1 MRWISA
7 LLLLLGSTLCL
18 AVEEIHYPTLPSA
31 HDPNGV
37 YILAALKLGLQKS
50 GKSYR
55 LVPESPMLQSR
66 AILEAASSTGHI
78 DLMWTMTTTEREAR
92 LLPVR
97 IPVDKG
103 LIGWRLPLLRTDQ
116 AELLEKAE
124 TVADLRR
131 WWAGQG
137 HDWPDTVIL
146 QGNGLPVQTSDS
158 YDTLFTMLQGGRFD
172 YFPRSI
178 MEIWNDIASRPGQPL
193 VVDKHIV
200 LHYPAA
206 FYFFVSPRRPQL
218 AKDLQAG
225 LEKAIADGSFEALF
239 QAHLGPFIERAQLR
253 QRRVIVLRNPLLDSA
268 TLPLDRPEM
277 WFRP

>member
-1 MRWISA
+1 M
-7 LLLLLGSTLCL
+7 
-18 AVEEIHYPTLPSA
+18 AVEAIHFPTLPSA

-37 YILAALKLGLQKS
+37 YVLAALKLGLQKS
-50 GKSYR
+50 GKPYQ
-55 LVPESPMLQSR
+55 LVPEAPMLQSR
-66 AILEAASSTGHI
+66 AILEAASPTGRI
-78 DLMWTMTTTEREAR
+78 DLMWTMTTKEREAR
-92 LLPVR
+92 LLPIR

-103 LIGWRLPLLRTDQ
+103 LIGWRVPLLRTDR
-116 AELLEKAE
+116 AELLERVE
-124 TVADLRR
+124 SLADLRR

-137 HDWPDTVIL
+137 HDWPDTAIL

-158 YDTLFTMLQGGRFD
+158 YDTLFTMLVGGRFD

-178 MEIWNDIASRPGQPL
+178 MEIWNDIANRPGQPL
-193 VVDKHIV
+193 VVDRHVV

-218 AKDLQAG
+218 ARDLQAG
-225 LEKAIADGSFEALF
+225 LERAIADGSFEALF
-239 QAHLGPFIERAQLR
+239 QSHLGPFIERAQLR
-253 QRRVIVLRNPLLDSA
+253 QRRVIELNNPLLDSS